1 MKLFILTKKN
11 PFMNPSAASNRLLG
25 ILNGLKSFNLEITVI
40 ILGGYFSNIEF
51 KRYQTNGSVDGI
63 SYTYLNKLKNIS
75 LFQRRISEYIVYPIL
90 GYILFHKIKK
100 LLSNLNEEY
109 FIWLEYDMLS
119 FQIAHLLP
127 ANNNLKFF
135 IELNEFP
142 DIHKYNQST
151 KYFWQ
156 RASANKT
163 FNFFFKKIIPRLH
176 GMALM
181 TETLLRYYQPKVNPK
196 TKLLHLPMTVDL
208 KRFDLA
214 KTYEPIE
221 GLNCSYI
228 AFVGSMNDAKD
239 GVNLLIEAFGLISND
254 YPEYKLALFGFW
266 AYDTSKHLYRIQEL
280 GIQDKVIY
288 SKPIDSEKVLNLI
301 MNSDILV
308 LPRPDSYQA
317 KGGFPTKLG
326 EYLASSKPVI
336 VTKVGEIPN
345 YLIDQKSAFF
355 AEPGSV
361 ESLANALKFVLF
373 DLDKSESVGLEGRK
387 VAEMEFSSIIQ
398 SKKLESFLKEI

>member
-1 MKLFILTKKN
+1 
-11 PFMNPSAASNRLLG
+11 MNPSAASNRLLG